1 MQAYHVTGG
10 KGIES
15 LKRVTLESKALGPY
29 DVRVRVHAVSLNF
42 RDLMVADGI
51 YLKGS
56 GAPVIPASDM
66 AGVVAAVGERVTRF
80 RVGDRVMGA
89 FMPDWVDGEP
99 TPAKT
104 ALAPGAATDGVL
116 AEEAVYAEHGL
127 VATPA
132 GLSDEEAAT
141 LPCAAVT
148 AWNAL
153 FVGGR
158 AQAARRR
165 CCWARAAC
173 RSGVAAGQGRRP
185 AGHRHLVQQPQA
197 GTGAR
202 TGRGCADQLPR
213 DARMAGRSAAPDG
226 RRRSARRGGS
236 GRAGHAGALGG
247 RRAHGR
253 HGIHD
258 RRRQRLW
265 RDAGAAGGSAAP
277 SAWKAFS
284 WAAARCWRTWPV
296 SFRSPASSPRSTG
309 SLASTRRR
317 PPSRTWRPAA
327 ISARW

>member
-80 RVGDRVMGA
+80 RVGDRVAPSCRTGSMASHAGQDRAGA
-89 FMPDWVDGEP
+89 GRGHRWRAGRGSRLCRTRAGRHAGGSVGRRGRDL
-99 TPAKT
+99 
-104 ALAPGAATDGVL
+104 ALR
-116 AEEAVYAEHGL
+116 
-127 VATPA
+127 
-132 GLSDEEAAT
+132 
-141 LPCAAVT
+141 
-148 AWNAL
+148 
-153 FVGGR
+153 GGDR
-158 AQAARRR
+158 VERPVRRRPRGRARRR

-213 DARMAGRSAAPDG
+213 DARMAGRSAADG

-265 RDAGAAGGSAAP
+265 RDAGG
-277 SAWKAFS
+277 
-284 WAAARCWRTWPV
+284 RWR
-296 SFRSPASSPRSTG
+296 
-309 SLASTRRR
+309 
-317 PPSRTWRPAA
+317 
-327 ISARW
+327 